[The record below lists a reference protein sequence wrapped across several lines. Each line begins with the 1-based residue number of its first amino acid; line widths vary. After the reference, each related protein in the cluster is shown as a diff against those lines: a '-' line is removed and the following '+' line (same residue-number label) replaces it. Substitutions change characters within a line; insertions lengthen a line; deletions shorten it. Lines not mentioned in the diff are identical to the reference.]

1 VARLRRH
8 ACLVQ
13 LRRHEGEEEMSD
25 AVLGTTLHTPVGVLA
40 LLVHDDVLVAA
51 GFSDVDEQYSRL
63 RGAPPLRVVDDIGR
77 FTDGLAAYFAGDV
90 TAMDT
95 LPVEQP
101 GGPFRQAA
109 WKVMREVPPG
119 EVITYTELAARAGN
133 SRAVRAAGSACAQN
147 LVAPI
152 VPCHRIVRA
161 GGTLGGYY
169 YGLDAKGW
177 LLEHERRS
185 VNAGRDNDT
194 ARLSG

>member
-1 VARLRRH
+1 
-8 ACLVQ
+8 
-13 LRRHEGEEEMSD
+13 MTD
-25 AVLGTTLHTPVGVLA
+25 AVLGTTIATAVGELA

-51 GFSDVDEQYSRL
+51 GFSSIDDQYARL
-63 RGAPPLRVVDDIGR
+63 RNAAPLRRVGDLGR
-77 FTDGLAAYFAGDV
+77 FTDAMSAYFSGDV

-95 LPVEQP
+95 LPVDQP

-119 EVITYTELAARAGN
+119 EVITYTELATRAGN

-152 VPCHRIVRA
+152 VPCHRIVRT
-161 GGTLGGYY
+161 GGNLGGYY
-169 YGLDAKGW
+169 YGLDAKSW

-185 VNAGRDNDT
+185 LTRG
-194 ARLSG
+194 